1 MTAMN
6 HNHFHVAG
14 TKRRDFPSLLKEV
27 QEYISGKYTV
37 MISQDKHQQKEQLM
51 LFISKYLR
59 DSSLMVDG
67 MEFDELV
74 ERLYQEMA
82 EYSILTRF
90 LFSTGVEE
98 ININSWK
105 DVKVTWSTGKTET
118 LTEHFASPQHAL
130 DVIRRLLHKS
140 GMILDFAR
148 PVVRGHLANN
158 IRITAFGPPI
168 TDEEKG
174 VAASI
179 RMINPQKLA
188 REDFIQSGTAS
199 PEILEFLSMVMRY
212 GVSMCI
218 TGATGSGKTTLMS
231 WVLSTIPDD
240 KRVFS
245 IENGVRE
252 FDLSRI
258 GQDDRVL
265 NNVVHT
271 VTRSSED
278 PKQNVDQEMLLEYAL
293 TANPDIICVG
303 EMKSAEAFAAQE
315 AARTGHA
322 VVTTI
327 HANSCEATYGRMMT
341 LCKVKYDISDN
352 TLYNLVTEAFPI
364 VAFVKRLEDG
374 TRRVMEI
381 IECEVLPD
389 GKRIN
394 HPLFRFNVQGVDR
407 KNGNT
412 SIHGGFQKMS
422 DLSETMQKRLRE
434 NGMPKEV
441 LAKLQL
447 RQDEVRKKV
456 PS

>member
-1 MTAMN
+1 MSIVN
-6 HNHFHVAG
+6 FNHFHRAG
-14 TKRRDFPSLLKEV
+14 TKTRNFPSLLKEV
-27 QEYISGKYTV
+27 QEYMSEKYTI

-59 DSSLMVDG
+59 DTSIKVDG
-67 MEFDELV
+67 IDFDELV
-74 ERLYQEMA
+74 EKLYQEMA

-105 DVKVTWSTGKTET
+105 DVKVTWSSGRTET
-118 LTEHFASPQHAL
+118 LHEHFTSPQHAL

-188 REDFIQSGTAS
+188 REDFIRSGTAT
-199 PEILEFLSMVMRY
+199 PEILEFLSMIMRY
-212 GVSMCI
+212 GVSLCI

-231 WVLSTIPDD
+231 WVLTTIPDD

-252 FDLSRI
+252 FDLSRE
-258 GQDDRVL
+258 GQDERTL

-271 VTRSSED
+271 VTRNSED

-341 LCKVKYDISDN
+341 LCKVKYDISDS

-374 TRRVMEI
+374 SRRVMEI

-389 GKRIN
+389 GSRII
-394 HPLFRFNVQGVDR
+394 HTLYRYDVQGIERLDGTTTV
-407 KNGNT
+407 
-412 SIHGGFQKMS
+412 HGGFMKMNS
-422 DLSETMQKRLRE
+422 LSETMQKRLRE

-441 LAKLQL
+441 LAKFN
-447 RQDEVRKKV
+447 
-456 PS
+456 S

>member
-1 MTAMN
+1 
-6 HNHFHVAG
+6 
-14 TKRRDFPSLLKEV
+14 
-27 QEYISGKYTV
+27 
-37 MISQDKHQQKEQLM
+37 
-51 LFISKYLR
+51 
-59 DSSLMVDG
+59 
-67 MEFDELV
+67 
-74 ERLYQEMA
+74 
-82 EYSILTRF
+82 
-90 LFSTGVEE
+90 
-98 ININSWK
+98 
-105 DVKVTWSTGKTET
+105 
-118 LTEHFASPQHAL
+118 
-130 DVIRRLLHKS
+130 
-140 GMILDFAR
+140 
-148 PVVRGHLANN
+148 
-158 IRITAFGPPI
+158 
-168 TDEEKG
+168 
-174 VAASI
+174 
-179 RMINPQKLA
+179 
-188 REDFIQSGTAS
+188 
-199 PEILEFLSMVMRY
+199 
-212 GVSMCI
+212 
-218 TGATGSGKTTLMS
+218 MS

-271 VTRSSED
+271 VTRGSED

-394 HPLFRFNVQGVDR
+394 HPLFRFNVQDVDR
-407 KNGNT
+407 KGGNT
-412 SIHGGFQKMS
+412 SIHGGFQKMNG
-422 DLSETMQKRLRE
+422 LSETMQKRLRE